1 MKNKIFSFI
10 TFLLLTL
17 NYTFASWP
25 EVVCN
30 WLPWCENEGIWEAVA
45 SLSWNDFFWFLW
57 NIISEWIKYVAVLA
71 VLALMVSWF
80 MYLISSWEDEKVAK
94 AKKAIIWSLVWVL
107 LSTSAWVIINI
118 VNNFKIN

>member
-1 MKNKIFSFI
+1 MKSKIFFFI
-10 TFLLLTL
+10 ILLFLRL

-30 WLPWCENEGIWEAVA
+30 WLPWCESDSTWDAVT
-45 SLSWNDFFWFLW
+45 SLSWNNFFLFLW
-57 NIISEWIKYVAVLA
+57 SVISEWIKYVAVLA

-80 MYLISSWEDEKVAK
+80 MYLTSGWEDDKVAK

-107 LSTSAWVIINI
+107 LSTSAWAIINI